1 MNEKIPSRDKWSFDT
16 NTQSFSCSLTSC
28 SEVKKDLLYKS
39 YFQFFLNR
47 VRMMFKWNNLPETTP
62 ERELEIFLM
71 TSGKVFF
78 TKYEGDYYFF
88 RGGMGGEPNEYYIP
102 TLFVFANPYL
112 NYSASLKIGEEGIV
126 IRNTST
132 LDSLV
137 PLLSKYAWLL
147 TECDIT
153 IYVALV
159 NSRIPS
165 LISATNDETYSS
177 AVQFLNDI
185 KNGEIGI
192 ISSEGLLEALKTQP
206 FSGGSSVDL
215 NSIIE
220 MKQYLLASFYNDLGL
235 ESNYNMKRERL
246 NTAEVGM
253 NTYSLFPLIDD
264 MLNERKKACEDI
276 NKLYGLNIS
285 VEFNSSWED
294 ENDEREDSKNLE
306 DNKENNNVDNMDS
319 NREDKKED
327 EGRGEGE

>member
-1 MNEKIPSRDKWSFDT
+1 MSEKIASRDNWSFDT
-16 NTQSFSCSLTSC
+16 NTQSFCCPLSSCE
-28 SEVKKDLLYKS
+28 EVKKDMLYNT
-39 YFQFFLNR
+39 YFKFFLNR
-47 VRMMFKWNNLPETTP
+47 VRMMFKWNNLPETIP

-78 TKYEGDYYFF
+78 TNHKGKYYFF
-88 RGGMGGEPNEYYIP
+88 RGGLGGEPNEYYIP
-102 TLFVFANPYL
+102 TLFVFANPFL

-132 LDSLV
+132 MDSLI

-153 IYVALV
+153 IYVALI

-165 LISATNDETYSS
+165 LIAATNDETYSS
-177 AVQFLNDI
+177 AIQFLNDI
-185 KNGEIGI
+185 KNGSIGI

-206 FSGGSSVDL
+206 FNGGSSVDL

-264 MLNERKKACEDI
+264 MLNERKKACEEI
-276 NKLYGLNIS
+276 NKLYGLNMS

-294 ENDEREDSKNLE
+294 ENNERENSE
-306 DNKENNNVDNMDS
+306 DIENTEENNKTDNMDS
-319 NREDKKED
+319 NREIED
-327 EGRGEGE
+327 ETKGEERE

>member
-1 MNEKIPSRDKWSFDT
+1 MDEKIPSKFNWSFNENNGTFCCPLVD
-16 NTQSFSCSLTSC
+16 CE
-28 SEVKKDLLYKS
+28 EVKKDLLYES
-39 YFQFFLNR
+39 YFKFFLNR
-47 VRMMFKWNNLPETTP
+47 VRMMFKWNNLPETIP

-78 TKYEGDYYFF
+78 TKYKGDYYFF

-112 NYSASLKIGEEGIV
+112 NYSASLKIGKEGIV

-132 LDSLV
+132 MDSLI
-137 PLLSKYAWLL
+137 PLLSKYSWLL

-153 IYVALV
+153 IYVALI

-177 AVQFLNDI
+177 AIQFLNDI
-185 KNGEIGI
+185 KNGQIGI
-192 ISSEGLLEALKTQP
+192 ISNEGLLEALKTQP
-206 FSGGSSVDL
+206 FSGGSTIDL

-294 ENDEREDSKNLE
+294 EDDERENSE
-306 DNKENNNVDNMDS
+306 DIENDKEDTQDNNSSVKGETNKE
-319 NREDKKED
+319 K
-327 EGRGEGE
+327 EGE